1 MSEASF
7 ESQENVSEK
16 DRSDPEE
23 EEGPET
29 SSQSI
34 SQPEETPNSLSDE
47 AHMTEIDIS
56 DSSEARG
63 LEGSHAE
70 READNAEQAQR
81 YNSGAHKDAE
91 DQANSKIP
99 STEASKDVM
108 PTQTGIK
115 VGSSSGWITRIR
127 SRLSSSNVAMAEE
140 AHRSPA
146 AELSVTSNGDADT
159 GHEEVFQRD
168 LSLGVSSG
176 PITSNM
182 HSAPD
187 NYGMMSEGVVEVGP
201 QNSGSRSQP
210 TSPTSPT
217 VAPSPAAASR
227 LARTV
232 SESEVEREKGDVRGQ
247 PRSRSVVLAD
257 DMKSPAMEKLE
268 LVRKWSINT
277 YKCTKQIL
285 SEKLGRGSRTV
296 DLELE
301 AQIEILRDN
310 KRKYEH
316 VVKLAQTLATQLGQM
331 MQTQRQLG
339 DAFADLSLKSPELHE
354 EFGYNA
360 ETQKLLSKNG
370 ETLLGAIQFFIAS
383 VNTLVDKTIE
393 DTLINIKQY
402 EAARIEYDAY
412 RTDLEELNLGPRDA
426 TTLPKIEQSQ
436 IQFQM
441 HREKYEK
448 MRNDVS
454 VKLKFL
460 EENKVKVLHNQLIL
474 FHNGIAAYFA
484 GNQQHLEQTL
494 KQFHIKLKMPGA
506 DTPSWLEEH

>member
-63 LEGSHAE
+63 FEGSHAE
-70 READNAEQAQR
+70 KEADNAEQAQR

-115 VGSSSGWITRIR
+115 V
-127 SRLSSSNVAMAEE
+127 AMAEE
-140 AHRSPA
+140 AHRSPV

-232 SESEVEREKGDVRGQ
+232 SESEVEREKGDIRGQ

-277 YKCTKQIL
+277 YK
-285 SEKLGRGSRTV
+285 
-296 DLELE
+296 
-301 AQIEILRDN
+301 
-310 KRKYEH
+310 
-316 VVKLAQTLATQLGQM
+316 
-331 MQTQRQLG
+331 
-339 DAFADLSLKSPELHE
+339 E

>member
-63 LEGSHAE
+63 FEGSHAE
-70 READNAEQAQR
+70 KEADNAEQAQR

-140 AHRSPA
+140 AHRSPV

-201 QNSGSRSQP
+201 QNSG
-210 TSPTSPT
+210 
-217 VAPSPAAASR
+217 
-227 LARTV
+227 
-232 SESEVEREKGDVRGQ
+232 DIRGQ